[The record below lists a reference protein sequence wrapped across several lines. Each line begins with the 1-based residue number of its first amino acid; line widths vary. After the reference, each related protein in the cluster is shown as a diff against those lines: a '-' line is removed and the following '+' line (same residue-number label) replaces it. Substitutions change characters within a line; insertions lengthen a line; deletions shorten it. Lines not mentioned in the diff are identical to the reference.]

1 MRAAAFVPAA
11 LLGVT
16 GACAL
21 SYEVL
26 WAKRLSVLLG
36 GTSEAHAAVLALF
49 LGGLALG
56 SALLGRLADRVR
68 SPLALYGALE
78 LAAAALAAV
87 SPWVLELGMGLSASG
102 RWAVAVAALAPAI
115 LLMGGSLPALTR
127 FTAGTLDELTGA
139 VSGLAAAN
147 AAGAAFGALAAGFW
161 LTPTF
166 GIAGGLRVAA
176 AVNAAAALAVLLLA
190 RSAPRARPLVKTA
203 PAGPL
208 PRIPLLA
215 AALAGCVT
223 ILLETAWIRL
233 FALGLGS
240 TVNAF
245 SLMTA
250 AFIIGISAGA
260 FAVERGWLSGRP
272 PRDAFAFCQL
282 GGIAAVLVGLP
293 VYARL
298 PYLAFSTG
306 NVVPQ
311 SPAYYPAFEAARFL
325 LCLAAAG
332 PAAFFAGA
340 AMPFAARAAAEDA
353 GGVGRAVGAAYGAN
367 AAGNAAGAALG
378 LWLLPPLGL
387 SGLLALAGL
396 GSAAAGAVLSEP
408 ARRRR
413 FALAALAVLAAPF
426 FGLLEPRLLSS
437 GTFRRTFPKG
447 ISWTEFKKAVLSEGL
462 LYHLDDSNGTV
473 VVVQARGHR
482 YLKVNGKTDAS
493 DGDDMKTQVL
503 LAAIPLTQKP
513 AMKDVLLVGLGS
525 GVTASAALTRP
536 QTDVTVVEI
545 SRGVV
550 EASGFF
556 GKVAGMP
563 LTNARARLFLGD
575 AGAFLRTT
583 GPSYDLVISEPSNPW
598 MAGVASL
605 FTEDFY
611 GAVRKRLRPGGT
623 MAQWFHLYEM
633 SDEAFRLV
641 LRTFAASFPIVEAWD
656 LGGGDV
662 LLLGSDVLIPAEP
675 PALGEARRV
684 LDDAAFRREAGTGPL
699 HTDDRPLLETLAGK
713 ALFLDDAA
721 RLSVPLP

>member
-1 MRAAAFVPAA
+1 MKALAFLPAA
-11 LLGVT
+11 LLGAT

-36 GTSEAHAAVLALF
+36 GTAEAHAAVLALF

-87 SPWVLELGMGLSASG
+87 SPWVLDLGVGLPAAG
-102 RWAVAVAALAPAI
+102 RWAVSVAALAPAI
-115 LLMGGSLPALTR
+115 LFMGGSLPALTR
-127 FTAGTLDELTGA
+127 WVAGTLDELTEA

-147 AAGAAFGALAAGFW
+147 ACGAALGALAAGFW
-161 LTPTF
+161 LTPAF
-166 GIAGGLRVAA
+166 GIAGGLRWAA
-176 AVNAAAALAVLLLA
+176 AVNAAVAVAALALA
-190 RSAPRARPLVKTA
+190 RRMPASPAPVDSEASGR
-203 PAGPL
+203 L
-208 PRIPLLA
+208 PVSPLLA

-233 FALGLGS
+233 LGLSLGS

-260 FAVERGWLSGRP
+260 LAVERGWLSGRSP
-272 PRDAFAFCQL
+272 HEAFALCQL
-282 GGIAAVLVGLP
+282 GSLAAVTLGVPIYG
-293 VYARL
+293 RL
-298 PYLAFSTG
+298 PYLAFTVG
-306 NVVPQ
+306 NWVPQ
-311 SPAYYPAFEAARFL
+311 DAGLYPAFEAVRFL

-340 AMPFAARAAAEDA
+340 AMPFAARAAAQDS

-367 AAGNAAGAALG
+367 AAGNAAGAVLG
-378 LWLLPPLGL
+378 LWLLSPLGL
-387 SGLLALAGL
+387 GGLLGLAGL
-396 GSAAAGAVLSEP
+396 LSAVAGSLLAGPEL
-408 ARRRR
+408 RRR
-413 FALAALAVLAAPF
+413 FAAAALAAVVVGQLGF
-426 FGLLEPRLLSS
+426 LEPRLLSS
-437 GTFRRTFPKG
+437 GTFRRTMPKG
-447 ISWTEFKKAVLSEGL
+447 ITWGDFKDAVQSERL
-462 LYHLDDSNGTV
+462 LYHKDDRHGTV
-473 VVVQARGHR
+473 VVVEARGVR

-493 DGDDMKTQVL
+493 DGDDMNTQVL

-525 GVTASAALTRP
+525 GVTASAALSRP
-536 QTDVTVVEI
+536 QTAVTVVEI
-545 SRGVV
+545 SRAVV
-550 EASGFF
+550 EASGLY
-556 GKVAGMP
+556 GKVSGMP
-563 LTNARARLFLGD
+563 LMNLRARLVLGD
-575 AGAFLRTT
+575 AGAFLRAA

-605 FTEDFY
+605 FTSDFY
-611 GAVRKRLRPGGT
+611 AAVRKRLRPGGS

-641 LRTFAASFPIVEAWD
+641 LRTFASAFPVVEAWD
-656 LGGGDV
+656 LGRGDV
-662 LLLGSDVLIPAEP
+662 LILGSDAPLPVEPA
-675 PALGEARRV
+675 ALGDVRRV
-684 LDDAAFRREAGTGPL
+684 LDDAAVRRLAGTGAF
-699 HTDDRPLLETLAGK
+699 HTDDRPLLEYLAGK

-721 RLSVPLP
+721 RLVVP